1 MTFLCLRRGVSLP
14 CVACFA
20 LSNFSLPTQRCFYR
34 DIGELIPYALFSAY
48 AEVFPTLMTCTTP
61 RSTFLCLRRGVS
73 QYGKSQKEIAAFS
86 LPTQRC
92 FLHDS
97 EMLCLHKLFSAYA
110 EVFPPRDLTVVEL
123 VAFLCLRRGVSR
135 ASAAGNRRRAFSL
148 PTQRCFYLQLPYLQA
163 QELFSA
169 YAEVF
174 LRHSI
179 SRSPHQAFLCLRRGV
194 SMSKGSLI
202 LTLVLFSAYAEVFLI
217 PERDR

>member
-1 MTFLCLRRGVSLP
+1 MSV
-14 CVACFA
+14 
-20 LSNFSLPTQRCFYR
+20 
-34 DIGELIPYALFSAY
+34 
-48 AEVFPTLMTCTTP
+48 
-61 RSTFLCLRRGVS
+61 
-73 QYGKSQKEIAAFS
+73 FS

-92 FLHDS
+92 FLPED
-97 EMLCLHKLFSAYA
+97 
-110 EVFPPRDLTVVEL
+110 
-123 VAFLCLRRGVSR
+123 
-135 ASAAGNRRRAFSL
+135 RRARESRGFSL

>member
-1 MTFLCLRRGVSLP
+1 MAPRPRSAHFSLPTQRCFSLWGTMRPHAMLFSAYAEVFPRCTGRTTPLVTFLCLRRGVSPLP
-14 CVACFA
+14 AVQEVQR
-20 LSNFSLPTQRCFYR
+20 LFSLPTQRCFR
-34 DIGELIPYALFSAY
+34 IQILKL
-48 AEVFPTLMTCTTP
+48 
-61 RSTFLCLRRGVS
+61 RS
-73 QYGKSQKEIAAFS
+73 K
-86 LPTQRC
+86 
-92 FLHDS
+92 
-97 EMLCLHKLFSAYA
+97 KLFSAYA

>member
-1 MTFLCLRRGVSLP
+1 MFLSRS
-14 CVACFA
+14 
-20 LSNFSLPTQRCFYR
+20 R
-34 DIGELIPYALFSAY
+34 DELERHA
-48 AEVFPTLMTCTTP
+48 
-61 RSTFLCLRRGVS
+61 FLCLRRGVS
-73 QYGKSQKEIAAFS
+73 QYTGKNEDFTAFS

-92 FLHDS
+92 FRIQIL
-97 EMLCLHKLFSAYA
+97 KLRSKK
-110 EVFPPRDLTVVEL
+110 
-123 VAFLCLRRGVSR
+123 
-135 ASAAGNRRRAFSL
+135 
-148 PTQRCFYLQLPYLQA
+148 
-163 QELFSA
+163 LFSA